1 MTYEEFL
8 NSDFGTQLIAFLNEM
23 IENDDFVLQHRK
35 VIEEH
40 TNIINDN
47 LDNTLYEIYDTVLN
61 FEESLVD
68 DVDNYFDELDRDVE
82 DGVYED

>member
-23 IENDDFVLQHRK
+23 IENDDYVSHHKK

-40 TNIINDN
+40 TNIIDNN
-47 LDNTLYEIYDTVLN
+47 LDNTLYGVYDTVLN
-61 FEESLVD
+61 FMESLVD
-68 DVDNYFDELDRDVE
+68 DVDDYFDELDRDVE
-82 DGVYED
+82 DGVYDD